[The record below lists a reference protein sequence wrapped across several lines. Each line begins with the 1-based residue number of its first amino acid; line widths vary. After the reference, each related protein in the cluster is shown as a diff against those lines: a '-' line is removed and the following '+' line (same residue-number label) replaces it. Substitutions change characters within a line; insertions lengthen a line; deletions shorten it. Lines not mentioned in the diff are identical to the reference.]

1 MSSLFRSLIT
11 LLLALSLPVQGIA
24 VAWQTCCESG
34 IPATVQV
41 QPSIDAFTQHV
52 SQSHHHENQ
61 MDSTSQ
67 AVHPEDADHSA
78 ANLHGCSHSAS
89 CCTAALASARS
100 MSISAVTPQSVWV
113 AVQQAAPASHT
124 PPISDPPPR
133 SSRS

>member
-24 VAWQTCCESG
+24 VAWQTCCDSG
-34 IPATVQV
+34 IPATVQ
-41 QPSIDAFTQHV
+41 TQSSTDELNQHA

-61 MDSTSQ
+61 MDNTAQ
-67 AVHPEDADHSA
+67 AAHPEDADHNA

-89 CCTAALASARS
+89 CCTAALASAHS
-100 MSISAVTPQSVWV
+100 MSIPSVTPQSVWV
-113 AVQQAAPASHT
+113 VFQQAAPASHT

-133 SSRS
+133 NSRS

>member
-24 VAWQTCCESG
+24 VAWQTCCKSG
-34 IPATVQV
+34 IPATVQM
-41 QPSIDAFTQHV
+41 QPSTDALNQHLI
-52 SQSHHHENQ
+52 QSHHHETQ

-67 AVHPEDADHSA
+67 AAHPADADHNA

-89 CCTAALASARS
+89 CCTAALASAHS
-100 MSISAVTPQSVWV
+100 MAISAVTPQSIWV
-113 AVQQAAPASHT
+113 AFQQAAPASHT
-124 PPISDPPPR
+124 PHISDPPPR